1 MPRIDGRPDVTRP
14 ARAPMTD
21 LAAARTVARELY
33 GPTATIVDG
42 GVVGVLDPKDKLVRQ
57 NARGEQ
63 VTRALG
69 VRRSENI
76 AFRAHVVQAA
86 KDLAA
91 SGASFSGS
99 HETDKVNQ
107 DLWTMGYGG
116 KMQVRKWLA
125 DGEIG
130 KPSTALR
137 DIFANGKAYGFECA
151 TAMMVIYHKAI
162 LDHVGDEAFDKLFSE
177 PRNLAFFRWDI
188 EDSDYVD
195 AKKLVHRPMPLAPGT
210 HYYFENPDAA
220 PENSAFRG
228 ENVIYLGEG
237 QFYAHGIVGDS
248 GTYLVTEKDIVDTL
262 SALRAAGADTPPRR
276 VNMAMWLDGYA
287 LSKKVFPDGPPE
299 LPRAPGAQS

>member
-1 MPRIDGRPDVTRP
+1 MPRIDGRPDV
-14 ARAPMTD
+14 ARAPRSPQTD
-21 LAAARTVARELY
+21 LQTAQTVAKELY
-33 GPTATIVDG
+33 GPTTKIVDA
-42 GVVGVLDPKDKLVRQ
+42 GVPGVLDAADKLVRQ
-57 NARGEQ
+57 NARGET

-99 HETDKVNQ
+99 HQTDKVNQ
-107 DLWTMGYGG
+107 TLWTMGYGG

-125 DGEIG
+125 DGETG
-130 KPSTALR
+130 KPSAALR
-137 DIFANGKAYGFECA
+137 DIFDNGRAYGFECA

-177 PRNLAFFRWDI
+177 PKNLAFFRWDI
-188 EDSDYVD
+188 EDADFVD
-195 AKKLVHRPMPLAPGT
+195 AKKLVHRPMPLQPGT

-228 ENVIYLGEG
+228 ENVLYLGDG

-262 SALRAAGADTPPRR
+262 SALRAPGADSAPRR
-276 VNMAMWLDGYA
+276 VNMAMWLDGYS
-287 LSKKVFPDGPPE
+287 LSKKAFPDGIPQG
-299 LPRAPGAQS
+299 LPA